1 MLGNDLLGYEMS
13 WKEKAKEFY
22 RKAAFKIVEY
32 GSPLLMMLPS
42 FGSAKTMTG
51 SDAADSQGIR
61 KTDRYETPVSAVVAN
76 DAKIYSPDIYQ
87 DVRLLDEAKVAEAI
101 AQMNFKDV
109 LDKGLISSEDI
120 KAYHFTADDFKQMAP
135 GELGR
140 KLEKVFA
147 SKSLGRPRGD
157 CLTGVRSA
165 VAKAWHYDIWTHS
178 GRACE
183 WPERVAESDMPVVF
197 LGEVKVKE
205 VNGELQDYG
214 NIRRQDL
221 KFVQYALVGI
231 DGNKSKSV
239 NAQPAGHITFVRP
252 VYDENGKLLKSD
264 GLCDGREDFTK
275 VVDQK
280 IGGGQRRYGNKAVVM
295 VPNDSKISEGLA
307 QYITEKVMERYSN
320 AVEVCKLLETEDNT
334 LEKYLKPVYG
344 QVLPDY
350 VASVQA
356 RASRRQ
362 SAASGKSAEERVE
375 AARAKLQL
383 SSSGQNLIARQ
394 QNYQQKN
401 NAYVRM
407 VQSRLGR
414 GEHS

>member
-1 MLGNDLLGYEMS
+1 MS
-13 WKEKAKEFY
+13 WKEKAKKLYQKVAYEVM
-22 RKAAFKIVEY
+22 KY
-32 GSPLLMMLPS
+32 GAPLLMMLPS
-42 FGSAKTMTG
+42 FGKAGPMSDSMTEDGSSQKKGNKYENVISASQTG
-51 SDAADSQGIR
+51 ANILSERMVYNPDAYLDIR
-61 KTDRYETPVSAVVAN
+61 S
-76 DAKIYSPDIYQ
+76 
-87 DVRLLDEAKVAEAI
+87 LDENKI
-101 AQMNFKDV
+101 AQALSEMSFGDV
-109 LDKGLISSEDI
+109 LAKKLITEKEI
-120 KAYHFTADDFKQMAP
+120 KNYPFTAEDFKQMAP

-147 SKSLGRPRGD
+147 SKHLGRPRGD

-165 VAKAWHYDIWTHS
+165 VAKAWNYDIWTHS

-197 LGEVKVKE
+197 LGEVNVKE
-205 VNGELQDYG
+205 VNGKLQDYG
-214 NIRRQDL
+214 NIHREDL

-231 DGNKSKSV
+231 DGNRSKSA

-252 VYDENGKLLKSD
+252 VYDESGKLLKSD

-280 IGGGQRRYGNKAVVM
+280 IGGGQRRYGHKAVVM

-320 AVEVCKLLETEDNT
+320 AVDVCKLLEAEENT
-334 LEKYLKPVYG
+334 LEKYLKPAYE
-344 QVLPDY
+344 QVLPGY

-356 RASRRQ
+356 RAPRRQ
-362 SAASGKSAEERVE
+362 TAEKSAAPVLKSAAERVE
-375 AARAKLQL
+375 TARARLH
-383 SSSGQNLIARQ
+383 SSSSEIARKENRRQ
-394 QNYQQKN
+394 EN
-401 NAYVRM
+401 NTYARM
-407 VQSRLGR
+407 VQSRLSR